1 MEAQSV
7 QLIPSSDVVMAMLRK
22 TGAFREGHFVYPNGK
37 HTAHY
42 FQMPL
47 AFRLYDTARVLAVAL
62 SRKFR
67 IERDIAS
74 QLPRVAVV
82 SPSSGGIPVA
92 FGVREALSAEQIYW
106 AEQENGKR
114 MFRQYVN
121 QGDIKPCIIVD
132 DIIRSGHAIEETVAL
147 VKAWA
152 RPIIG
157 CGAIV
162 RFRSAPEEVDGVPI
176 KSLVEFDEH
185 FYEKAEDCSDCKKGA
200 AGRARAV
207 LVNEV
212 KGSGSEPG
220 SSLAHELNSPK
231 LHPVATAPGS
241 DSSTSRDDSPA
252 PCPSSLRRRIPDRC
266 RPACPSPYALRG
278 YRAALASG

>member
-1 MEAQSV
+1 MAAPGV
-7 QLIPSSDVVMAMLRK
+7 QLIPPPGDVMQMLKR

-67 IERDIAS
+67 IDRDIAS
-74 QLPRVAVV
+74 HLPKIAIV

-106 AEQENGKR
+106 AEQEGGQR

-121 QGDIKPCIIVD
+121 QGEINPCIIVD
-132 DIIRSGHAIEETVAL
+132 DIIRSGHAIEETVEL
-147 VKAWA
+147 VRGLGA
-152 RPIIG
+152 PIIG

-162 RFRSAPEEVDGVPI
+162 RFTSAPDSIAGVQI
-176 KSLVEFDEH
+176 KSLVEF
-185 FYEKAEDCSDCKKGA
+185 
-200 AGRARAV
+200 
-207 LVNEV
+207 
-212 KGSGSEPG
+212 
-220 SSLAHELNSPK
+220 
-231 LHPVATAPGS
+231 
-241 DSSTSRDDSPA
+241 
-252 PCPSSLRRRIPDRC
+252 
-266 RPACPSPYALRG
+266 
-278 YRAALASG
+278 